1 MYAVDLHTHTRFF
14 HGRRELGDR
23 FDPVGYRLLAAAAR
37 LRGLDGVATTNHD
50 YYTAFP
56 DALGTTALP
65 GTEITTTRGHLLVV
79 GPDPPA
85 ETDPGE
91 LTPEAA
97 VEAAESRGCGQQAV
111 ADGVE
116 AIPQLATAVEEPR
129 VGVQVDGVHVRIGD
143 RNTFLFFDTNRAN
156 MQEPGSEDPRRVVV
170 FNPISGSEDHADHVR
185 GLADEHGFEVR
196 ETSGEGDAPRMAAE
210 AAAEGAE
217 FVAAAGGDGTL
228 NEVVNGLYGAE
239 ALGDVTVGVVPAGTG
254 NNFASKLGV
263 ESIDH
268 AFEVFA
274 DGERRNVDLGVAA
287 GRAFVNSCVGGI
299 TAEASAET
307 TPESKRNLGVMAY
320 VLNTVR
326 QAVAYEGIPLTVE
339 TRDADPRTRTWSGE
353 AAFVLVGNGRR
364 FPVGGDAQADM
375 EDGLL
380 EVTII
385 EDAPAADVVGEAA
398 RERLFGDS
406 GDHIHRLVTPTLT
419 VRSADDDPISF
430 SLDGEMITS
439 HEADI
444 EALPGRLTMPVGAAY
459 DPNPDAGA

>member
-1 MYAVDLHTHTRFF
+1 MEEA
-14 HGRRELGDR
+14 GS
-23 FDPVGYRLLAAAAR
+23 
-37 LRGLDGVATTNHD
+37 DG
-50 YYTAFP
+50 
-56 DALGTTALP
+56 
-65 GTEITTTRGHLLVV
+65 
-79 GPDPPA
+79 
-85 ETDPGE
+85 
-91 LTPEAA
+91 
-97 VEAAESRGCGQQAV
+97 
-111 ADGVE
+111 
-116 AIPQLATAVEEPR
+116 
-129 VGVQVDGVHVRIGD
+129 
-143 RNTFLFFDTNRAN
+143 
-156 MQEPGSEDPRRVVV
+156 PRRVVIC
-170 FNPISGSEDHADHVR
+170 NPVSGSEDHVDHVR
-185 GLADEHGFEVR
+185 ELADAHGFECK
-196 ETSGEGDAPRMAAE
+196 EAAEAGDVPRMAAE
-210 AAAEGAE
+210 AATGGAE

-239 ALGDVTVGVVPAGTG
+239 ALGEVTVGVVPAGTG

-268 AFEVFA
+268 AFEVLA
-274 DGERRNVDLGVAA
+274 DGERREVDLGVAA

-339 TRDADPRTRTWSGE
+339 TRDADPRTWSGE

-385 EDAPAADVVGEAA
+385 EDAPAVDVVGEAT

-406 GDHIHRLVTPTLT
+406 GDHIHRFVTPTLT

-444 EALPGRLTMPVGAAY
+444 EALPGRLTMPVGTAY